1 MQKMVSIFG
10 RKRMALIIQTLFPG
24 WMVSQ
29 TWITVIWI
37 ALKRSTAISLKNARK
52 VEDFLNAAYLGIWLH
67 GAYTHVNTMY
77 YKFRKMLKHLIFQS
91 TTWQVWND
99 KIRVKKMGKDK
110 RWTNIRRKEMWER
123 LESRQ
128 LLHLSHDSYLCKE
141 GLIANSANSAN
152 SSFY

>member
-1 MQKMVSIFG
+1 MVSIFG

-24 WMVSQ
+24 WMVWQ

-99 KIRVKKMGKDK
+99 KIRVKKWGKINDGP
-110 RWTNIRRKEMWER
+110 TFEERKCEKDWKVDNCYTCHTTHICAKKVWS
-123 LESRQ
+123 LVV
-128 LLHLSHDSYLCKE
+128 
-141 GLIANSANSAN
+141 SAN